1 MKKVLIAM
9 MSLHNGGAERSLVNF
24 LQELPPEQYQL
35 DLMLFKREGT
45 FLGQVPEWVHQIDP
59 PEGLGQLYSP
69 LVKAGRLAPYKL
81 AADLISRFHTKNFRE
96 KRAYRWEHYYTAKV
110 ASLPGQYDTAV
121 AYMSEDV
128 MAFIDQKVNARRKI
142 VFVHSDYRSNHFPK
156 AFDEPHFANMDAIVT
171 ISQTCVD
178 ILKEEFPQ
186 FQDKIFL
193 LENITSSAAIRKRA
207 EAFVPREM
215 GTDCANILSIGR
227 LVSLKNFSMAID
239 AADIL
244 RQRGLRFHW
253 NIIGSGELYDK
264 LQKQIQRLGLE
275 KEVQLLGAQEN
286 PYPYIAHSD
295 MLVQCSLFEGKSI
308 VLDEA
313 KILGI
318 PIVATE
324 YPTVRDQVTENKEGL
339 IVPITPEGLADGI
352 EKMIRDA
359 ALRESIARYL
369 GEKDYGNTA
378 ELKKYLE
385 LIDG

>member
-24 LQELPPEQYQL
+24 LQELPADKYQL

-59 PEGLGQLYSP
+59 PEGLRQLYSP
-69 LVKAGRLAPYKL
+69 LSKAGRLAPYKL

-128 MAFIDQKVNARRKI
+128 MAFIDQKVSARRKI

-156 AFDEPHFANMDAIVT
+156 AFDEPHFAKMDAIVT

-186 FQDKIFL
+186 FQSKIFL

-207 EAFVPREM
+207 EAFVPQKTEM
-215 GTDCANILSIGR
+215 DILSIGR
-227 LVSLKNFSMAID
+227 LVPLKNFSMAID

-244 RQRGLRFHW
+244 KHRGLRFHW

-275 KEVQLLGAQEN
+275 KEVALLGAQEN

-318 PIVATE
+318 PIIATE

-359 ALRESIARYL
+359 ALRESIAKYL
-369 GEKDYGNTA
+369 LEKDYGNTA

>member
-1 MKKVLIAM
+1 MKKVLVAM

-45 FLGQVPEWVHQIDP
+45 FLGQVPEWVHQIDA
-59 PEGLGQLYSP
+59 PEGLRLLYKP
-69 LVKAGRLAPYKL
+69 LTKAGRLAPYKL
-81 AADLISRFHTKNFRE
+81 AADMISRARTRNFRE
-96 KRAYRWEHYYTAKV
+96 KRAYRWENYYTAKV
-110 ASLPGQYDTAV
+110 APLPGEYDTAI

-186 FQDKIFL
+186 FSDKIYL
-193 LENITSSAAIRKRA
+193 LQNITSSAVIRQRS
-207 EAFVPREM
+207 EAFTPKEM
-215 GTDCANILSIGR
+215 TGEGTQLLSIGR
-227 LVSLKNFSMAID
+227 LVPLKNFSMAID

-244 RQRGLRFHW
+244 KKRGLRFHW
-253 NIIGSGELYDK
+253 GIIGSGELKDK
-264 LQKQIQRLGLE
+264 LEKQIQRLGLE
-275 KEVQLLGAQEN
+275 KEVRLLGVQEN

-295 MLVQCSLFEGKSI
+295 ILVQCSLFEGKSI

-313 KILGI
+313 KILRV
-318 PIVATE
+318 PIVATA
-324 YPTVRDQVTENKEGL
+324 YPTVRDQVEEMKEGL
-339 IVPITPEGLADGI
+339 IVPITPEGIADGI
-352 EKMIRDA
+352 EKMAKDT
-359 ALRESIARYL
+359 ALRQSIAEYL
-369 GEKDYGNTA
+369 GGRDYGNTD
-378 ELKKYLE
+378 ELKKYIA

>member
-9 MSLHNGGAERSLVNF
+9 MSLHSGGAERSLVNF
-24 LQELPPEQYQL
+24 LQELPPEKYQL
-35 DLMLFKREGT
+35 DLMLFKREGA
-45 FLGQVPEWVHQIDP
+45 FLSQVPDWVHQIDP
-59 PEGLGQLYSP
+59 PEGLRLLYSP
-69 LVKAGRLAPYKL
+69 LPKAGRLAVYKL
-81 AADLISRFHTKNFRE
+81 AADMISRTRTKGFRE

-110 ASLPGQYDTAV
+110 DPLPGQYDAAV

-156 AFDEPHFANMDAIVT
+156 AFDEPHFANMDAIVS

-178 ILKEEFPQ
+178 ILREEFPQ
-186 FQDKIFL
+186 FREKICL

-207 EAFVPREM
+207 EAFSPREIDK
-215 GTDCANILSIGR
+215 TCTNILSIGR
-227 LVSLKNFSMAID
+227 LVKLKNFSMAID
-239 AADIL
+239 AAAL
-244 RQRGLRFHW
+244 LKRRQLRFHW
-253 NIIGSGELYDK
+253 IIIGSGELRK
-264 LQKQIQRLGLE
+264 NLEKQIRQLGLE
-275 KEVQLLGAQEN
+275 KEMQLLGAQEN

-313 KILGI
+313 KILGV

-352 EKMIRDA
+352 EKMARDTV
-359 ALRESIARYL
+359 LREGIVRCL
-369 GEKDYGNTA
+369 GEKDYGNTS
-378 ELKKYLE
+378 ELQKYLE